1 MNTEND
7 PALSPPQASLPPA
20 TTPAMPLLAVRAGQ
34 ALRRPPV
41 LIATLALLLLSWQ
54 WLETR
59 SRLGDLQ
66 EELARRLA
74 TSDAGSHEARTLA
87 KQNQETLQV
96 LTAKTTAI
104 EARLAEAQT
113 QQMALEN
120 MYQELSHSRDERL
133 LAEIEQ
139 TVSTAAQQLQLAGNV
154 SAALIALQGTDARL
168 ARAALPQLMPLR
180 KLINRDIERLKAV
193 PLADIQ
199 GISLKLE
206 SVISVADALP
216 LAFEQRARAEPLV
229 KQRLGMPPAS
239 YWDELG
245 RDLWAELKQLIRV
258 ERVEQSASGETA
270 LLSPGQV
277 FFLRE
282 NLKLRLITA
291 RLALLQRD
299 GKVYRDDLQ
308 QAQRWLDR
316 YFDTRDKSV
325 TNAMATLK
333 SLSGA
338 DLNLELPTLN
348 ETLSSLR
355 SFKLIKE
362 KGK

>member
-1 MNTEND
+1 MNMETD
-7 PALSPPQASLPPA
+7 PVASTPSVPPSAAP
-20 TTPAMPLLAVRAGQ
+20 TLAWRVGQ

-41 LIATLALLLLSWQ
+41 LIATLALLLLGWQ

-59 SRLGDLQ
+59 SRLSHLQ

-74 TSDAGSHEARTLA
+74 MSDAGSQEARALA
-87 KQNQETLQV
+87 RQNQETLQA
-96 LTAKTTAI
+96 LTSRTGAVET
-104 EARLAEAQT
+104 RLAEAQT
-113 QQMALEN
+113 QQMALES

-139 TVSTAAQQLQLAGNV
+139 SVSIAAQQLQLAGNV
-154 SAALIALQGTDARL
+154 AAALIALQSADARL

-180 KLINRDIERLKAV
+180 KLITRDIERLKAV

-206 SVISVADALP
+206 SVIGVADALP
-216 LAFEQRARAEPLV
+216 LAFEQRARAEPMV
-229 KQRLGMPPAS
+229 KQRLNLGQAS
-239 YWDELG
+239 YWEELG
-245 RDLWAELKQLIRV
+245 RELWGELKQLIRV
-258 ERVEQSASGETA
+258 ERVEQSAHRETA
-270 LLSPGQV
+270 LLSPNQV

-308 QAQRWLDR
+308 QSQRWLER

-325 TNAMATLK
+325 ANAMATLK
-333 SLSGA
+333 ALSAA
-338 DLNLELPTLN
+338 DLSLELPTLN
-348 ETLSSLR
+348 ETLGSLR
-355 SFKLIKE
+355 NFKLLKE

>member
-1 MNTEND
+1 MNMETD
-7 PALSPPQASLPPA
+7 PQLPSTVAEVQPQPHSSISLWQRV
-20 TTPAMPLLAVRAGQ
+20 LN

-59 SRLGDLQ
+59 TRLSNLQ
-66 EELARRLA
+66 EELARQLA
-74 TSDAGSHEARTLA
+74 TSDAGSHEARALA
-87 KQNQETLQV
+87 KQNQEALQA
-96 LTAKTTAI
+96 LSTKTTAI
-104 EARLAEAQT
+104 ETRLAEART
-113 QQMALEN
+113 QQMALES
-120 MYQELSHSRDERL
+120 MYQELLHSRDERL
-133 LAEIEQ
+133 LAEVEQ

-154 SAALIALQGTDARL
+154 SAALIALQGADARL
-168 ARAALPQLMPLR
+168 ARAALPQLVPLR
-180 KLINRDIERLKAV
+180 KLINRDIERLNAV

-206 SVISVADALP
+206 SVISVVDDLP

-229 KQRLGMPPAS
+229 KQNLGMPPAS
-239 YWDELG
+239 YWDALG
-245 RDLWAELKQLIRV
+245 RELWAELKQLIRV
-258 ERVEQSASGETA
+258 EKVEQSAHGETA
-270 LLSPGQV
+270 LLSPSQV

-308 QAQRWLDR
+308 QAQHWLNR
-316 YFDTRDKSV
+316 YFDIRDKSV
-325 TNAMATLK
+325 THAMTTLK
-333 SLSGA
+333 NLSGA

-355 SFKLIKE
+355 SFKLSKE

>member
-1 MNTEND
+1 MNMETDPQLPSTVTELQ
-7 PALSPPQASLPPA
+7 PQAQSSPPLWQ
-20 TTPAMPLLAVRAGQ
+20 RALN

-59 SRLGDLQ
+59 SRLSNLQ

-74 TSDAGSHEARTLA
+74 TSDAGSHEARALA
-87 KQNQETLQV
+87 KQNQEALQA
-96 LTAKTTAI
+96 LSTKTTAI
-104 EARLAEAQT
+104 ETHLAEART

-120 MYQELSHSRDERL
+120 MYQELLHSRDERL
-133 LAEIEQ
+133 LAEVEQ
-139 TVSTAAQQLQLAGNV
+139 TISTAAQQLQLAGNV
-154 SAALIALQGTDARL
+154 SAALIALQGADARL
-168 ARAALPQLMPLR
+168 ARAALPQLIPLR
-180 KLINRDIERLKAV
+180 KLINRDIERLNAV

-206 SVISVADALP
+206 SVIGVADTLP

-229 KQRLGMPPAS
+229 KQRLGMPPAN

-245 RDLWAELKQLIRV
+245 RELWAEFKQLIRV
-258 ERVEQSASGETA
+258 EKVEQSASGETA
-270 LLSPGQV
+270 LLSPSQV

-308 QAQRWLDR
+308 QAQLWLNR

-325 TNAMATLK
+325 THAMTTLK
-333 SLSGA
+333 SLSSA

-355 SFKLIKE
+355 SVKLAKE

>member
-1 MNTEND
+1 METD
-7 PALSPPQASLPPA
+7 SQTPSPPLLPATAVPAVSASL
-20 TTPAMPLLAVRAGQ
+20 RALQ

-41 LIATLALLLLSWQ
+41 LIATLALLLLGWQ

-59 SRLGDLQ
+59 NRLGDLQ

-74 TSDAGSHEARTLA
+74 TSDAGSQEARTLA
-87 KQNQETLQV
+87 RQNQEMLQA
-96 LTAKTTAI
+96 LTRRTS
-104 EARLAEAQT
+104 LAETQLAETKT
-113 QQMALEN
+113 QQMTLES

-139 TVSTAAQQLQLAGNV
+139 TISTAAQQLQLAGNV
-154 SAALIALQGTDARL
+154 SAALIALQSADARL
-168 ARAALPQLMPLR
+168 ARAALPQLLPLR

-206 SVISVADALP
+206 TVINVADSLP

-229 KQRLGMPPAS
+229 KQRLGVAPMN
-239 YWDELG
+239 YWEELG
-245 RDLWAELKQLIRV
+245 HDLWIEIKQLIRI
-258 ERVEQSASGETA
+258 ERIEKSAHGETA
-270 LLSPGQV
+270 LLSPGQT

-282 NLKLRLITA
+282 NLKLRLMTA

-308 QAQRWLDR
+308 QSQHWLER
-316 YFDTRDKSV
+316 YFDPREKSV
-325 TNAMATLK
+325 ANAITTLK
-333 SLSGA
+333 NLSAA
-338 DLNLELPTLN
+338 DLSLEMPTLN
-348 ETLSSLR
+348 ETLGSLR
-355 SFKLIKE
+355 NLKLLKE